1 MYRAFWN
8 YLLNIVYNNNVNM
21 RSFSAGGE
29 LFIKVSQQEKSLS
42 KFLSSRKITQ
52 SFSLKE
58 KFFSMAKL
66 SQSVSVREKFLKI
79 SQARKVS

>member
-1 MYRAFWN
+1 
-8 YLLNIVYNNNVNM
+8 M

-79 SQARKVS
+79 SQARKVSQGEIFLIARKNFQ